1 MGKRIRSLTMS
12 ESTQNIRPDVTEVPI
27 GPLGWLRWF
36 WRQLTTM
43 RVALQLLFLLGVAS
57 IPGSVFPQRTQS
69 QLKVREYLSEN
80 PDIGPWL
87 DRLGMFDVYGS
98 MWFTA
103 IYVLLMVSLI
113 GCIIPRTK
121 VHAKALFNPPPA
133 SPKNLNK
140 FSNYNTFKVKAL
152 DLKIIES
159 VLRGE
164 KYKVRL
170 EHDHVAGERGYLR
183 ETGNLLFHIALLFIL
198 IAVAVGSLFGYR
210 GQIIVREGVGM
221 TNVLAQY
228 DTFAPG
234 ALFNTDWLE
243 PFQVE
248 LEQLEVDFQLA
259 GDTPGQALDFRAYL
273 KHAEAGGEQTE
284 SVIGVN
290 SPLDI
295 GSASMFLLGHGY
307 APVFEIKDKSGN
319 VIFNDSVIFLP
330 QDGNFLST
338 GVIKVPDMNPQYGFD
353 GIFAP
358 TAAINDEGNFESIYP
373 DVVDPILFLAAF
385 KGDLGLDEGVPQ
397 NVFQLNTEE
406 LEQVGMKTLS
416 LGDTW
421 KFDDGSITFKRIDRF
436 ATFNIASDPGQ
447 NLALIAALLAIIGVT
462 LSLYVQRRRVWVRFV
477 PAAEGYLVE
486 IAMISRHEDQNLE
499 SALFH
504 ITSECKRALGVEES
518 TQENNHGNQ

>member
-1 MGKRIRSLTMS
+1 VS
-12 ESTQNIRPDVTEVPI
+12 ESTQNIRPEVNDIPI

-43 RVALQLLFLLGVAS
+43 RVALQLLFLLALAS

-69 QLKVREYLSEN
+69 QIKVREYLADN
-80 PDIGPWL
+80 PDLGLWL

-98 MWFTA
+98 VWFTA
-103 IYVLLMVSLI
+103 IYVLLMISLM

-121 VHAKALFNPPPA
+121 VHLQASIAKPPR

-140 FSNYNTFKVKAL
+140 FENYVSFTSSVKNL
-152 DLKIIES
+152 DAVLNVLKQSKYRVRVEDDHIA
-159 VLRGE
+159 GE
-164 KYKVRL
+164 K
-170 EHDHVAGERGYLR
+170 GYLR
-183 ETGNLLFHIALLFIL
+183 ETGNLLFHIALLLIL
-198 IAVAVGSLFGYR
+198 IAVAIGSLFGYR
-210 GQIIVREGVGM
+210 GQIIIREGVEM

-243 PFQVE
+243 PFNVE
-248 LEQLEVDFQLA
+248 LDRLEVDFELA
-259 GDTPGQALDFRAYL
+259 GNSPGQALDFRAYL
-273 KHAEAGGEQTE
+273 NHAEAGGEKTS

-295 GSASMFLLGHGY
+295 GNASMFLLGHGY
-307 APVFEIKDKSGN
+307 APVVEIKDKAGN
-319 VIFNDSVIFLP
+319 VVFRDSVIFLP

-358 TAAINDEGNFESIYP
+358 TAAINELGNFESIYP
-373 DVVDPILFLAAF
+373 DVIDPILFIAAF
-385 KGDLGLDEGVPQ
+385 QGDLGLDDGVPQ
-397 NVFQLNTEE
+397 NVFQLNTDE
-406 LEQVGMKTLS
+406 LKQVGMKSLS

-421 KFDDGSITFKRIDRF
+421 DFEDGSISFVRIDRF

-447 NLALIAALLAIIGVT
+447 NFALLAALLAIIGVT
-462 LSLYVQRRRVWVRFV
+462 ASLYVQRRRVWVRFV
-477 PAAEGYLVE
+477 PQGEGYLVE
-486 IAMISRHEDQNLE
+486 LAMISRHEDEDLE
-499 SALFH
+499 SALLH
-504 ITSECKRALGVEES
+504 INSECQKALGVEEF
-518 TQENNHGNQ
+518 TEEQR